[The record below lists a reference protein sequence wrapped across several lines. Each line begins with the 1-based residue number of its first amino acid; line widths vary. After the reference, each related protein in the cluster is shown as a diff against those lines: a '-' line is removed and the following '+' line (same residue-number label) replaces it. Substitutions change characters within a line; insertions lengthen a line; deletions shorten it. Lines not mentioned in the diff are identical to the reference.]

1 MNIFTREMKANRKS
15 LILWCIGI
23 IAMIGGSM
31 GKFVLFSTSGQSI
44 NDIMDIY
51 PKSLLNML
59 GISSFDLSK
68 VIGFYGVLF
77 LYLILIATIHAVMLG
92 SNIISKEENDKTI
105 EFLLVKPVSRN
116 NVITSKLLAALLNII
131 ILNIV
136 TLIASYLVVNHFNEG
151 DAILEDIAILMVG
164 MFVLQLIF
172 MCIGSFLAS
181 ASRQPNNATSASTG
195 ILLITFMLSM
205 IINMNDKLENLKYI
219 TPFQYFKA
227 ESIILGDGIDSV
239 FVILSI
245 SIIGISLAGTY
256 SFYKNRDLNL

>member
-31 GKFVLFSTSGQSI
+31 GKFVVFSTSGQSI

-68 VIGFYGVLF
+68 AIGFYGVLF

-92 SNIISKEENDKTI
+92 SNIISKEENDKTT

-116 NVITSKLLAALLNII
+116 EIITSKLLAALLNIV
-131 ILNIV
+131 ILNVV
-136 TLIASYLVVNHFNEG
+136 TLIASYFVVDHFNKSG
-151 DAILEDIAILMVG
+151 AILRDITMLMIG

-181 ASRQPNNATSASTG
+181 ASRKPNNATSTSTG
-195 ILLITFMLSM
+195 ILLITFILSM

-239 FVILSI
+239 FVILSFL
-245 SIIGISLAGTY
+245 IIGISLAGTY
-256 SFYKNRDLNL
+256 GFYKNRDLNV

>member
-1 MNIFTREMKANRKS
+1 MNIFIREMKANRKP
-15 LILWCIGI
+15 LILWCIAVI
-23 IAMIGGSM
+23 SMIGASM
-31 GKFVLFSTSGQSI
+31 GKFVVFSTSGQSI
-44 NDIMDIY
+44 NDIMGIY

-68 VIGFYGVLF
+68 AIGFYGVLF
-77 LYLILIATIHAVMLG
+77 LYLILISTVHAVMLG
-92 SNIISKEENDKTI
+92 SNIISKEENDKTT
-105 EFLLVKPVSRN
+105 EFLFVKPVSRN
-116 NVITSKLLAALLNII
+116 KIITSKLLAALLNII

-136 TLIASYLVVNHFNEG
+136 TLISSYLVVNHFNES
-151 DAILEDIAILMVG
+151 DAIFGYIIMLMLG
-164 MFVLQLIF
+164 MFILQLIF

-181 ASRQPNNATSASTG
+181 SSKKPNNTTSTATG

-205 IINMNDKLENLKYI
+205 IINMNSKLENLKYI

-245 SIIGISLAGTY
+245 AIIGLSLAGTY